1 MDVLQ
6 QIPENSRTVV
16 IWSDHPQLR
25 LKTAI
30 ERCPEVHSV
39 FIING
44 PALQHPLVQVIPI
57 DLSVSSSAQL
67 LGQQLAPH
75 RNLFLEGRIGVC
87 LDAQECHLSQF
98 AFVHQTLLAFTRDAV
113 TQTAF
118 RAAKGWH
125 LLAGTILNSSRALES
140 HSIAPL
146 LNTCSD
152 RPAVIV
158 GAGPA
163 LDIDAP
169 LLAAYK
175 NRACIIA
182 CDAAW
187 NSLIEHRIQPDFVI
201 STDSRDCTWQH
212 IHAGAQ
218 QQPDTPLITL
228 LSSSWS
234 VVRHYPGPLF
244 FARNDWPL
252 DRFIEQAASH
262 PIPVLDTGKCV
273 GNAAFD
279 FACKLGCTRII
290 LIGFNLGYEK
300 GRYHPA
306 SRATAEFDDT
316 PHDAANLLTVPGND
330 QPVIQTDY
338 SMFYY
343 LNYFEEQIADA
354 LHPVVNATTG
364 GARIKGALRSSLAAQ
379 LQPLP
384 DAPPI
389 RLPQPPAHTPQ
400 PHRNLRTNLRNQCVA
415 LLRAIQQIAN
425 TPETALATSGTTP
438 LPALQPH
445 YPLLQ
450 LLASAENPAVSTA
463 FLLSWEQ
470 WCRTRATVPP
480 PVLLQNMQF
489 FLMAHHT
496 TTCLLQ
502 AVLDLPLPSAANS
515 AQWLT
520 ISSQNTPF
528 WQQTVDNLSRSGCTL
543 LPYTGQHDDFQALWN
558 ALENK
563 AGVIM
568 ENSALLPFLWA
579 FPGVQCIDVITC
591 PPNEQTLIEQWLPG
605 YTLLTPPEL
614 ETVWR
619 HRTPSFVPVNPSLY

>member
-6 QIPENSRTVV
+6 QIPTNSRTVV
-16 IWSDHPQLR
+16 IWSDHPQLH

-30 ERCPEVHSV
+30 EQCPELHSV

-44 PALQHPLVQVIPI
+44 PALQHPLVQLIPI

-67 LGQQLAPH
+67 LGQQLAPY

-87 LDAQECHLSQF
+87 LDAQQSNLSQF
-98 AFVHQTLLAFTRDAV
+98 AFVQQTLLDFTRDTV

-146 LNTCSD
+146 LNACSD

-163 LDIDAP
+163 LDVDAP

-187 NSLIEHRIQPDFVI
+187 NSLIEHRIQPDFII

-279 FACKLGCTRII
+279 FACKLGCTRVIF
-290 LIGFNLGYEK
+290 IGFNLGYEA
-300 GRYHPA
+300 GRYHPV

-330 QPVIQTDY
+330 QPRIQTDY
-338 SMFYY
+338 SMYYY
-343 LNYFEEQIADA
+343 LNYFEEQIANA
-354 LHPVVNATTG
+354 PCPVVNATTG

-384 DAPPI
+384 DASPI
-389 RLPQPPAHTPQ
+389 RLPQSPARTPQ
-400 PHRNLRTNLRNQCVA
+400 PHRTLRTNLRNQCVA
-415 LLRAIQQIAN
+415 LLHAIQQIAN

-450 LLASAENPAVSTA
+450 LLASAENPAVSAA

-470 WCRTRATVPP
+470 WCRTRATAPSQ
-480 PVLLQNMQF
+480 VLLQNLQS

-502 AVLDLPLPSAANS
+502 AVLDLPLPSASNS
-515 AQWLT
+515 TQWLT

-528 WQQTVDNLSRSGCTL
+528 WQQTVDNLRRSGCTL
-543 LPYTGQHDDFQALWN
+543 LPFTGQHDDFQALWK

-614 ETVWR
+614 EPVWR
-619 HRTPSFVPVNPSLY
+619 HRTPSFVPVNPYL

>member
-30 ERCPEVHSV
+30 EQCPELHSV

-44 PALQHPLVQVIPI
+44 PPVLQHPLVQVIPI

-67 LGQQLAPH
+67 LSQQLTPH

-87 LDAQECHLSQF
+87 LDAQQSNLSQF

-175 NRACIIA
+175 NCACIIA

-218 QQPDTPLITL
+218 HQPDTPLITL

-316 PHDAANLLTVPGND
+316 PHDTANLLTVPGND

-343 LNYFEEQIADA
+343 LQYFEEQIADA
-354 LHPVVNATTG
+354 PCPVVNATTG
-364 GARIKGALRSSLAAQ
+364 GARIKGTLRADLATQ

-384 DAPPI
+384 DRAPITLPNPPDSFPLQQL
-389 RLPQPPAHTPQ
+389 RLHN
-400 PHRNLRTNLRNQCVA
+400 RLRRQCTA
-415 LLRAIQQIAN
+415 LLRDIRNIMMD
-425 TPETALATSGTTP
+425 PEQALAAFGTLP
-438 LPALQPH
+438 LPALLPH
-445 YPLLQ
+445 LDLLQ
-450 LLASAENPAVSTA
+450 ILSSAENPAVSTA
-463 FLLSWEQ
+463 FLLSWEK
-470 WCRTRATVPP
+470 WCRSRAPAPP
-480 PVLLQNMQF
+480 PALLQNLQA
-489 FLMAHHT
+489 FLTAYQT
-496 TTCLLQ
+496 NAGLLR
-502 AVLDLPLPSAANS
+502 AVLDLPLQLAPTSKH
-515 AQWLT
+515 W
-520 ISSQNTPF
+520 ISIPAQNTPF
-528 WQQTVDNLSRSGCTL
+528 WQNMVLNLTQNGCILHPFSGDDN
-543 LPYTGQHDDFQALWN
+543 DFQSLWKE
-558 ALENK
+558 LENK

-619 HRTPSFVPVNPSLY
+619 NRTPSFVPVNPSL